1 MTKKQHFKRRTSWL
15 SNSLWTF
22 TIACFVTV
30 STAFA
35 QEANTIQGT
44 VTSSSDGM
52 PLPGANILE
61 KGTTN
66 GVQTDFDG
74 NYSII
79 VSSNDATLVISYL
92 GYLRQEINVAKQ
104 SLISVE
110 LTEDLANLDEVV
122 VIGYGSQKKSNI
134 SGSVSTIA
142 QKEIARNPTANLSN
156 ALVGQSTGIIATQ
169 RSGAPGEDASDI
181 FIRGIGTLGNSSPIY
196 VIDGIVRPAS
206 DFNQLSAN
214 EIESFSVLKD
224 AASAAVFGIR
234 AGNGVILVTT
244 KRGVEGKMQI
254 DFSTNVGVQQTTRT
268 PEYLGSYEY
277 AKLYNEGL
285 ANQGDDPLY
294 SQDDLQKYLDQSS
307 PDTHPSSNWTEEIL
321 KKTATIR
328 KYNLSAAGG
337 NEKLRYATSASYL
350 NQDGIVPSNNFK
362 RYNFRSNIDADVT
375 STTRLSFDLSGR
387 DEQINNISLSDPVNS
402 NNNIFRQLSWIPPI
416 RFPVKWSNGEYPG
429 NPVYGSLP
437 ENGYRNS
444 RVQAFRGRIQLLQQL
459 PIAGLS
465 IKGIVSYDKTFTDN
479 KNWTFFTQPFFTR
492 GADNTFEEQPLPANS
507 LNQDHF
513 DNQSITLETHLNYEK
528 TIGKNQ
534 LSGLLLYTQTEDNW
548 NFLGAFREGFTLGI
562 DEINFG
568 GATNRNNSGYSGSSG
583 RQGIV
588 GRVNFTHDDKYILE
602 TSFRM
607 DGSEQFAKDK
617 RWGFFPSATAAYV
630 ISKEKFL
637 ESSNIDLLK
646 IRGSYGILG
655 NDRLQGARFLY
666 LQSFNVNG
674 NAVFG
679 DANVEPAIVEG
690 NLSNPNVTWETVKKL
705 NIGLD
710 AILWGGKLSA
720 NVDFFLDKRSDILAF
735 RNASVPSLLGV
746 GLPVENL
753 AKVDNSGIEF
763 ALGHRG
769 SISKDLRYSMNAN
782 FTYARNKVVFIDEP
796 IAGNPNIRRT
806 GRPLGTEFG
815 YQDLGLFQNQE
826 EVDNA
831 ASQIGSYVGPGDIRY
846 EDVNG
851 DGEINDL
858 DLVEIGRGNTPEIIF
873 GYLGGLTYKNFDL
886 SFLFQGATNVN
897 QYYTNE
903 SAWPFNVGAGARKVN
918 LDAWSPTNT
927 NASQPRV
934 LITQDNMNQIGNSS
948 YWLRDA
954 SYVRLKNIELSYNVP
969 LEELGQKFIKGLRIY
984 INANNV
990 FTWSKIENFD
1000 PENGDRRG
1008 WDHPQLKIFNV
1019 GVNFQF

>member
-1 MTKKQHFKRRTSWL
+1 MKTNTHKELFKYL
-15 SNSLWTF
+15 SILFGFFIGSSA
-22 TIACFVTV
+22 IAQSTV
-30 STAFA
+30 S
-35 QEANTIQGT
+35 GT
-44 VTSSSDGM
+44 VTDNFGE
-52 PLPGANILE
+52 PLIGATILV
-61 KGTTN
+61 KNTN
-66 GVQTDFDG
+66 RGVVADFNG
-74 NYSII
+74 KYSIETNI
-79 VSSNDATLVISYL
+79 DETLVFSYA
-92 GYLRQEINVAKQ
+92 GFNSIEIAIENQILLDV
-104 SLISVE
+104 VM
-110 LTEDLANLDEVV
+110 TEGLQQLSEVV
-122 VIGYGSQKKSNI
+122 VVGYGEQKYSNI
-134 SGSVSTIA
+134 SGSVSVIA
-142 QKEIARNPTANLSN
+142 QKEIKRNPTANLSN

-169 RSGAPGEDASDI
+169 RSGAPGEDASNI
-181 FIRGIGTLGNSSPIY
+181 FIRGIGTLGNASPIY

-206 DFNQLSAN
+206 DFNQLSSN

-254 DFSTNVGVQQTTRT
+254 DFSTNIGVQQTTRT

-285 ANQGDDPLY
+285 ANQGDTPLY

-328 KYNLSAAGG
+328 KYNLSATGG
-337 NEKLRYATSASYL
+337 NEKLRYATSLSYL

-375 STTRLSFDLSGR
+375 NTTRLSFDLSGR
-387 DEQINNISLSDPVNS
+387 DEQINNISLSDPINS

-429 NPVYGSLP
+429 NPVYAALP
-437 ENGYRNS
+437 ENGYRNK

-459 PIAGLS
+459 PIEGLS
-465 IKGIVSYDKTFTDN
+465 IKGIVSYDKTFTGN

-562 DEINFG
+562 DEMDFG

-583 RQGIV
+583 RQGVV

-602 TSFRM
+602 TSFRV

-637 ESSNIDLLK
+637 ESSSIDLLK

-796 IAGNPNIRRT
+796 IAGNLNIRRT

-815 YQDLGLFQNQE
+815 YQDLGLFQNQG

-831 ASQIGSYVGPGDIRY
+831 ASQIGTNVGPGDIRY
-846 EDVNG
+846 KDVNG
-851 DGEINDL
+851 DGAIDDL
-858 DLVEIGRGNTPEIIF
+858 DRVEIGRGNTPEIIF
-873 GYLGGLTYKNFDL
+873 GYIGGLTYKNLDL

-897 QYYTNE
+897 QFYTNE
-903 SAWPFNVGAGARKVN
+903 SAWPFHVGAGARKSN
-918 LDAWSPTNT
+918 LDSWTPTNT

-969 LEELGQKFIKGLRIY
+969 LEALGQKFIKGLRIY

-1008 WDHPQLKIFNV
+1008 WDHPQLKIWNA